1 MNECNRIEI
10 LSAAGLQMIY
20 CVDVKKIYAECVPE
34 REQQQQEEKI

>member
-34 REQQQQEEKI
+34 RERRRKKI